1 MKKTTKKKDDFD
13 KKLEEAERLSEEKF
27 AHDNNL
33 ERAVSLSEAVLEDA
47 ILEID
52 SYFRDVHG
60 GLTESEQKKYDKIK
74 DMLEK
79 AYDKLEGML

>member
-13 KKLEEAERLSEEKF
+13 KKFEERDRLFDEKF
-27 AHDNNL
+27 DHDNNL
-33 ERAVSLSEAVLEDA
+33 ERAISLSEAVLEDA

-52 SYFRDVHG
+52 SYFRDIHG

-74 DMLEK
+74 ELLEK
-79 AYDKLEGML
+79 AYDKLEGIF